1 MKKGTKGSWFT
12 LVSDEDP
19 VSLSSPLNPGTVQR
33 VVRLLLQLLK
43 VVHHVICLV
52 EFRLVL
58 GRLNQTK
65 PTCAW
70 DEAAEASRS
79 ARKV

>member
-1 MKKGTKGSWFT
+1 MLKKGTKGSWFT
-12 LVSDEDP
+12 LVSNEDP

-43 VVHHVICLV
+43 VVHHDIWLLRVQAGSW
-52 EFRLVL
+52 E
-58 GRLNQTK
+58 TK